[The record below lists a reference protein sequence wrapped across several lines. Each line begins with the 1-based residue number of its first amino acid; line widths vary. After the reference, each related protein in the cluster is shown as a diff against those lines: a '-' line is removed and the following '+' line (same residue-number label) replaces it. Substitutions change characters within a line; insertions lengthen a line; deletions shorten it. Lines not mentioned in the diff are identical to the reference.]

1 MTITSQQVDAWDAE
15 VDAAYA
21 SGVAA
26 GAAAER
32 ALWELSRLGQ
42 EIDAQPDR
50 DPWREAVAQPERDHW
65 REATAQP
72 EERNFCPRCGKRTA
86 DLTTIHTCTP
96 PASKITGSVTGPK
109 LLTDDAIEEI
119 ARKILS
125 QGYKHRDMERRFARA
140 IEQAYG
146 IGGAQ

>member
-1 MTITSQQVDAWDAE
+1 MTKDEALTLALKQLEFFDRSSHQHGCVWQKHLITAIKE
-15 VDAAYA
+15 
-21 SGVAA
+21 
-26 GAAAER
+26 
-32 ALWELSRLGQ
+32 AL
-42 EIDAQPDR
+42 
-50 DPWREAVAQPERDHW
+50 
-65 REATAQP
+65 AQP

-146 IGGAQ
+146 IGGTP